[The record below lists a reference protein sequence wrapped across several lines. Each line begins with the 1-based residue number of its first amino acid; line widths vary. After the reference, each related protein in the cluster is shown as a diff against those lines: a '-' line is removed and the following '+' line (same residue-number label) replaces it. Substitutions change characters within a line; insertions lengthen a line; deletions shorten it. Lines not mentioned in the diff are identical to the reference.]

1 MGTGDFSRPWK
12 FPPLF
17 FPRLLNPEVD
27 QLVVYLR
34 RTKLCVHKAAAPR
47 RALQF
52 GGRGVAVP
60 LMATSVSR
68 RLAGTA
74 GADSKAWK
82 KPSEFIQ
89 GLEKSGWKIPRLGTS
104 GPVGPPCSMAAVNA
118 EPPAAC
124 KPENFPAGNLT
135 MCTHLHIVPA

>member
-1 MGTGDFSRPWK
+1 MGTSDFSRPWK

-17 FPRLLNPEVD
+17 FPRLPNTEVD
-27 QLVVYLR
+27 RRVVYLR
-34 RTKLCVHKAAAPR
+34 RAKLCVRKVAAR
-47 RALQF
+47 RATLQF
-52 GGRGVAVP
+52 GGRGVDVP

-74 GADSKAWK
+74 GAGSKAWNK
-82 KPSEFIQ
+82 TGEFIQ
-89 GLEKSGWKIPRLGTS
+89 GLEKSGWEIPRLGTS

-124 KPENFPAGNLT
+124 KPENFPAG
-135 MCTHLHIVPA
+135 I